1 MIKCKR
7 IQEKW
12 RVDLM
17 NEKKRTYFICASII
31 ISSII
36 LGLFIYKGIY
46 DGFDVLGQFIND
58 GLRVISSN
66 ISTVGNNISTNI
78 SNNR

>member
-1 MIKCKR
+1 
-7 IQEKW
+7 
-12 RVDLM
+12 M

-46 DGFDVLGQFIND
+46 DGFNVLGQFIHD
-58 GLRVISSN
+58 GLRIIRSN
-66 ISTVGNNISTNI
+66 ISNTSSI
-78 SNNR
+78 R

>member
-1 MIKCKR
+1 
-7 IQEKW
+7 
-12 RVDLM
+12 M

-31 ISSII
+31 VSSII

-46 DGFDVLGQFIND
+46 DGFDVLGQFTND
-58 GLRVISSN
+58 GLRV
-66 ISTVGNNISTNI
+66 ISTNI

>member
-7 IQEKW
+7 IQIK
-12 RVDLM
+12 RRIDLM

-58 GLRVISSN
+58 GLRVISTN
-66 ISTVGNNISTNI
+66 ISTVGNNISTN
-78 SNNR
+78 R

>member
-7 IQEKW
+7 IQIK
-12 RVDLM
+12 RRIDLM

-46 DGFDVLGQFIND
+46 DGFDVLGQFTND
-58 GLRVISSN
+58 GLRV

>member
-7 IQEKW
+7 IQAKW

-17 NEKKRTYFICASII
+17 NEEKRTYFICASII

-36 LGLFIYKGIY
+36 LGLFIYYGIY
-46 DGFDVLGQFIND
+46 NGFDVLGQFIHD
-58 GLRVISSN
+58 SLRI
-66 ISTVGNNISTNI
+66 I
-78 SNNR
+78 SNNLNNTSSIN

>member
-1 MIKCKR
+1 
-7 IQEKW
+7 
-12 RVDLM
+12 M
-17 NEKKRTYFICASII
+17 NEKKRIYFICASII

-66 ISTVGNNISTNI
+66 SSNI
-78 SNNR
+78 SNISNISNTSSIR

>member
-1 MIKCKR
+1 MNEEKR
-7 IQEKW
+7 I
-12 RVDLM
+12 
-17 NEKKRTYFICASII
+17 YFICASII

-58 GLRVISSN
+58 GLRVIS
-66 ISTVGNNISTNI
+66 TNI
-78 SNNR
+78 SNIGSSIR

>member
-1 MIKCKR
+1 
-7 IQEKW
+7 
-12 RVDLM
+12 M

-58 GLRVISSN
+58 GLRVIS
-66 ISTVGNNISTNI
+66 TNI
-78 SNNR
+78 SNIGSSSSIR

>member
-1 MIKCKR
+1 MKR
-7 IQEKW
+7 RI
-12 RVDLM
+12 DLM

-66 ISTVGNNISTNI
+66 LNNTSSIN
-78 SNNR
+78 

>member
-1 MIKCKR
+1 MKR
-7 IQEKW
+7 RI
-12 RVDLM
+12 DLM

-66 ISTVGNNISTNI
+66 LNNTSSI
-78 SNNR
+78 R

>member
-1 MIKCKR
+1 
-7 IQEKW
+7 
-12 RVDLM
+12 M

-46 DGFDVLGQFIND
+46 DGFNVLGQFIHA
-58 GLRVISSN
+58 GLRIISSN
-66 ISTVGNNISTNI
+66 ISNT
-78 SNNR
+78 SNTSSIR

>member
-12 RVDLM
+12 RIDLM

-58 GLRVISSN
+58 GLRVIS
-66 ISTVGNNISTNI
+66 TNI
-78 SNNR
+78 SNIGSSSIR

>member
-1 MIKCKR
+1 
-7 IQEKW
+7 
-12 RVDLM
+12 M

-66 ISTVGNNISTNI
+66 LNNTSSIN
-78 SNNR
+78 

>member
-1 MIKCKR
+1 
-7 IQEKW
+7 
-12 RVDLM
+12 M

-66 ISTVGNNISTNI
+66 LNNTSSI
-78 SNNR
+78 R

>member
-7 IQEKW
+7 IQIK
-12 RVDLM
+12 RRIDLM

-58 GLRVISSN
+58 GLRVISTNISN
-66 ISTVGNNISTNI
+66 IST
-78 SNNR
+78 NR

>member
-1 MIKCKR
+1 
-7 IQEKW
+7 
-12 RVDLM
+12 M
-17 NEKKRTYFICASII
+17 NEKNRTYFICASII

-66 ISTVGNNISTNI
+66 SSNI
-78 SNNR
+78 SNTSSIR

>member
-7 IQEKW
+7 IQIK
-12 RVDLM
+12 RRIDLM

-58 GLRVISSN
+58 GLRVIS
-66 ISTVGNNISTNI
+66 TNI
-78 SNNR
+78 SNIGSSSSIR

>member
-1 MIKCKR
+1 MIECNR
-7 IQEKW
+7 IQAKW
-12 RVDLM
+12 RIDLM

-46 DGFDVLGQFIND
+46 NGFDVLGQYIND

-66 ISTVGNNISTNI
+66 S
-78 SNNR
+78 R

>member
-1 MIKCKR
+1 
-7 IQEKW
+7 
-12 RVDLM
+12 M

-58 GLRVISSN
+58 GLRVIS
-66 ISTVGNNISTNI
+66 TVGNNISTNI

>member
-1 MIKCKR
+1 
-7 IQEKW
+7 
-12 RVDLM
+12 M

-66 ISTVGNNISTNI
+66 ISTVGNNISNI

>member
-7 IQEKW
+7 IQIKW
-12 RVDLM
+12 RVHLM

-58 GLRVISSN
+58 GLRVIS
-66 ISTVGNNISTNI
+66 TNI
-78 SNNR
+78 SNIGSSSIR

>member
-17 NEKKRTYFICASII
+17 NEEKRIYFICASII

-58 GLRVISSN
+58 GLRVIS
-66 ISTVGNNISTNI
+66 TNI
-78 SNNR
+78 SNIGSSIR

>member
-7 IQEKW
+7 IQIK
-12 RVDLM
+12 RRIDLM

-58 GLRVISSN
+58 GLRVISTNISNISN
-66 ISTVGNNISTNI
+66 IST
-78 SNNR
+78 NR

>member
-17 NEKKRTYFICASII
+17 NEEKRTYFICASII

-58 GLRVISSN
+58 GLRVIS
-66 ISTVGNNISTNI
+66 TNI
-78 SNNR
+78 SNIGSSSR

>member
-1 MIKCKR
+1 
-7 IQEKW
+7 
-12 RVDLM
+12 M
-17 NEKKRTYFICASII
+17 NEKKRTYLICASII

-46 DGFDVLGQFIND
+46 DGFDVLGQFTND
-58 GLRVISSN
+58 GLRV
-66 ISTVGNNISTNI
+66 ISTNI

>member
-1 MIKCKR
+1 
-7 IQEKW
+7 
-12 RVDLM
+12 M

-58 GLRVISSN
+58 GLRVIS
-66 ISTVGNNISTNI
+66 TNISTN
-78 SNNR
+78 R

>member
-1 MIKCKR
+1 
-7 IQEKW
+7 
-12 RVDLM
+12 M
-17 NEKKRTYFICASII
+17 NEKKRTHFICASII

-58 GLRVISSN
+58 GLRVISTN
-66 ISTVGNNISTNI
+66 ISTVGNNISTN
-78 SNNR
+78 R